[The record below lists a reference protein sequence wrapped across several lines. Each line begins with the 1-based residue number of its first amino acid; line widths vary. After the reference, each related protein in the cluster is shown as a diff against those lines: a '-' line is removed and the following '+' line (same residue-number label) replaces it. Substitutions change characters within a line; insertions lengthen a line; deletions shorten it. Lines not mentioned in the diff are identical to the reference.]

1 MGLDFPLDDA
11 TFLTH
16 VSDLPTYSPA
26 DQFALLAS
34 ISNYHKF
41 GYPLI
46 NNPDTIV
53 QPMHIT
59 YCQHSL
65 YDPDAKEN
73 TEGCFISEH
82 MPTSPRNRL
91 MYFVLNEKTQ
101 ELHQFVKFL
110 IQRDD
115 SVRSH
120 EDMTHNQRRKG
131 NNLPAFCL

>member
-1 MGLDFPLDDA
+1 MGLDFPSDDA
-11 TFLTH
+11 TSLMH

-26 DQFALLAS
+26 DQFRLLAS

-46 NNPDTIV
+46 NNPNTIV

-59 YCQHSL
+59 YRQHMF

-73 TEGCFISEH
+73 TEGYFISEH

-91 MYFVLNEKTQ
+91 MYFVSNEKTPKNYTI
-101 ELHQFVKFL
+101 L
-110 IQRDD
+110 
-115 SVRSH
+115 
-120 EDMTHNQRRKG
+120 
-131 NNLPAFCL
+131 

>member
-1 MGLDFPLDDA
+1 MGLDFPSDDA

-26 DQFALLAS
+26 EQFALLAS
-34 ISNYHKF
+34 ISNYQRF

-59 YCQHSL
+59 YRQHSL
-65 YDPDAKEN
+65 YHPDAKEN
-73 TEGCFISEH
+73 TEGYFISEH

-110 IQRDD
+110 I
-115 SVRSH
+115 
-120 EDMTHNQRRKG
+120 
-131 NNLPAFCL
+131 